1 MLEVGV
7 CLNHEL
13 FTDQNKEVNKQK
25 KMPQKKMRRTRVYL
39 LVPVDDLRHT
49 RRRKLPGARA

>member
-25 KMPQKKMRRTRVYL
+25 KMPQKKNAAHQGVL
-39 LVPVDDLRHT
+39 I
-49 RRRKLPGARA
+49 GARR